1 MVQLLTLILRN
12 LSRFSGYFC
21 SAGRNLIRVNV
32 ALQLQVE
39 MGRY

>member
-12 LSRFSGYFC
+12 LPRFSWYFC
-21 SAGRNLIRVNV
+21 LVERNLIRVNV